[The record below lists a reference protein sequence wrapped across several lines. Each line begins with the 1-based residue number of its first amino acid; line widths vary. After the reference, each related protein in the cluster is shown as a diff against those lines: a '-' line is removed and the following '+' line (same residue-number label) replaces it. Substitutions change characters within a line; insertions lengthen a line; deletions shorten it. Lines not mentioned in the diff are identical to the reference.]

1 MQHPT
6 RKLFSA
12 ISILGMLILIFGI
25 ACVTKTPTTEST
37 PPAISE
43 SSSSIVTVPAEVP
56 EEFSKVWET
65 WFTLKER
72 HLNQQTLEASRL
84 SEGAIRGMLQALDDA
99 HASYLNS
106 TDHKMILTELEGKY
120 EGIGAR
126 VTMNSAN
133 QLTIIAPMP
142 NSPAAKAGIKQG
154 DIILAVN
161 GESTMGLTLLEGV
174 MTIRGAKGS
183 SIELTV
189 KHPDSSTEKITV
201 VRDVINMSN
210 VRHFMLEDTI
220 AHIIVESF
228 ADNTDEEFTKL
239 LNELRKTGIKGI
251 VLDLRYNPGGGVGT
265 VVNMTSEFLNRSL
278 VLYEIDGEGRRTE
291 WNSKPGG
298 VFPQLPL
305 VVMVNEFSA
314 SGSEVLAGALQDHGR
329 AKVVGTKTFGK
340 GTVNNLHAL
349 RDGSAIYFSVALWY
363 TPGGT
368 LIEGS
373 GLTPDEVVA
382 DTPGA
387 DPDPQLT
394 RALEILKEP
403 KASNK

>member
-1 MQHPT
+1 M
-6 RKLFSA
+6 
-12 ISILGMLILIFGI
+12 
-25 ACVTKTPTTEST
+25 TKTPTTEST
-37 PPAISE
+37 SPATNE
-43 SSSSIVTVPAEVP
+43 SSSSILTVPAEVP
-56 EEFSKVWET
+56 EEFAKVWET

-72 HLNQQTLEASRL
+72 HLDQQTLEASRL
-84 SEGAIRGMLQALDDA
+84 SEGAIRGMLQALDDS

-106 TDHKMILTELEGKY
+106 TDHEMVLTELEGKY

-189 KHPDSSTEKITV
+189 KHQDSSTEKITI

-210 VRHFMLEDTI
+210 VRHFMLEDEI

-239 LNELRKTGIKGI
+239 LNELI
-251 VLDLRYNPGGGVGT
+251 
-265 VVNMTSEFLNRSL
+265 
-278 VLYEIDGEGRRTE
+278 
-291 WNSKPGG
+291 
-298 VFPQLPL
+298 
-305 VVMVNEFSA
+305 
-314 SGSEVLAGALQDHGR
+314 
-329 AKVVGTKTFGK
+329 
-340 GTVNNLHAL
+340 
-349 RDGSAIYFSVALWY
+349 
-363 TPGGT
+363 
-368 LIEGS
+368 
-373 GLTPDEVVA
+373 
-382 DTPGA
+382 
-387 DPDPQLT
+387 
-394 RALEILKEP
+394 
-403 KASNK
+403 

>member
-1 MQHPT
+1 
-6 RKLFSA
+6 
-12 ISILGMLILIFGI
+12 
-25 ACVTKTPTTEST
+25 
-37 PPAISE
+37 
-43 SSSSIVTVPAEVP
+43 
-56 EEFSKVWET
+56 
-65 WFTLKER
+65 
-72 HLNQQTLEASRL
+72 
-84 SEGAIRGMLQALDDA
+84 MLQALDDS

-106 TDHKMILTELEGKY
+106 TDHEMVLTELEGKY

-189 KHPDSSTEKITV
+189 KHQDSSAEKITI

-210 VRHFMLEDTI
+210 VRHFMLEDEI

-239 LNELRKTGIKGI
+239 LNELKKTRIKGI

-278 VLYEIDGEGRRTE
+278 VLYEIDGKGRRTE
-291 WNSKPGG
+291 WNAKSGG

-314 SGSEVLAGALQDHGR
+314 SGSEVLAGALQDHGQ

-349 RDGSAIYFSVALWY
+349 SDGSAIYFSVALWY

-373 GLTPDEVVA
+373 GLIPDEVVA

-394 RALEILKEP
+394 RALEVLKEP
-403 KASNK
+403 KTSSK